1 MKKYLFICTGN
12 TCRSP
17 MAQGIFN
24 KMAKERGIDA
34 AAKSAGISVSPGMLP
49 AENAVSACKEIGV
62 DISNHRSVMLSNDLF
77 YEADRVVPLNTTH
90 KIILTDA
97 FNDGE
102 KVTEPLGVDDPF
114 GGNLDVYRACRDGQR
129 IRRRCSMYNKRMQP
143 DLRQLSYQY
152 PMDKRHRRIYL

>member
-90 KIILTDA
+90 RIILTDA

-114 GGNLDVYRACRDGQR
+114 GGNLDVYRACRDELVKKIGELLDE
-129 IRRRCSMYNKRMQP
+129 NG
-143 DLRQLSYQY
+143 
-152 PMDKRHRRIYL
+152 